1 LNKLSISFPYIQEII
16 SRLPSASRLWVA
28 YSGGVDS
35 SVLLNLLSSNREK
48 LKLEIV
54 AVHVNHQLSPVA
66 ENWVKHCKNICEKEN
81 IRFETITINAIKP
94 KGHSQEAYART
105 LRYAA
110 LEKMMSKDDLLLT
123 GHHKDD
129 QAETL
134 IQQLMRGAGPDG
146 LAAMPAIRKFGQ
158 GWLVRPLLDFSRKQI
173 KDYAEHHGIKWIED
187 ESNQDTEIDRN
198 YIRNNVIPCL
208 QERWPSVI
216 NILSRSAEHQAE
228 VVNLLRDVAEQDYEK
243 ARGEQPHVLD
253 IVSLKNLPE
262 ARMKNVIRYWLKKN
276 GHQSASTSVMDI
288 IIGELIFAGDDRGP
302 MVNWHETEIRRYRNH
317 IYVMKPVVK
326 IPLDIEVTWNLEQP
340 LEIDSGHLMARRVM
354 GKGLKSVSINDNI
367 VQVRYRRGGETIRPA
382 GRKETHKLKKLFQE
396 AGVPPW
402 QRDRVPLIYINN
414 KLALVT
420 DYWIDESFNAAVTE
434 QGWEISLTQH

>member
-1 LNKLSISFPYIQEII
+1 MPTAG
-16 SRLPSASRLWVA
+16 RLLVA

-35 SVLLNLLSSNREK
+35 SVLLNLLSRHREK
-48 LKLEIV
+48 LNLEIV
-54 AVHVNHQLSPVA
+54 AAHVNHQLSPVA
-66 ENWVKHCKNICEKEN
+66 ENWIKHCKNICEMEN
-81 IRFETITINAIKP
+81 ITFETITINAKKP
-94 KGHSQEAYART
+94 KGHSQEAYARE

-110 LEKMMSKDDLLLT
+110 LEKMMGTDDLLLT

-146 LAAMPAIRKFGQ
+146 LAAMPVIRKFGQ

-173 KDYAEHHGIKWIED
+173 RDYAEQHGLKWIED
-187 ESNQDTEIDRN
+187 ESNQDTDIDRN
-198 YIRNNVIPCL
+198 YIRNHVIPCL
-208 QERWPSVI
+208 QERWPSAI
-216 NILSRSAEHQAE
+216 NIVSRSAGHQAE
-228 VVNLLRDVAEQDYEK
+228 VVNILREVAEQDYEK
-243 ARGEQPHVLD
+243 ARGEQPD
-253 IVSLKNLPE
+253 ILEITSLKELPE

-276 GHQSASTSVMDI
+276 GHLPASTSVMDI
-288 IIGELIFAGDDRGP
+288 IIRELVFAGDDREP
-302 MVNWHETEIRRYRNH
+302 LVNWHETEIRRYRNN

-326 IPLDIEVTWNLEQP
+326 ISPENEVIWDLEQPLDIE
-340 LEIDSGHLMARRVM
+340 SGRLTARKVV

-367 VQVRYRRGGETIRPA
+367 VQVRYRRGGETIRPT

-414 KLALVT
+414 QLAVVT
-420 DYWIDESFNAAVTE
+420 GYWIDDRFIADETE
-434 QGWEISLTQH
+434 QGWEISLTQQ